1 MIGDLGS
8 HRLSFQSEA
17 VVMSASVH
25 GAHRAPL
32 TALTSKPNRVLVCLF
47 VHLFVFN
54 EKIKILTQL
63 GCSIL
68 YKRLT
73 GHFKG

>member
-1 MIGDLGS
+1 MIGNLTS

-25 GAHRAPL
+25 GAHRAPRAPL
-32 TALTSKPNRVLVCLF
+32 TASTSKPKRVLVF

-54 EKIKILTQL
+54 EKIKIPTQL

-68 YKRLT
+68 YK
-73 GHFKG
+73 

>member
-1 MIGDLGS
+1 MIGNLAS

-25 GAHRAPL
+25 GAHRTPL
-32 TALTSKPNRVLVCLF
+32 TASTSKPKRVLVF

-54 EKIKILTQL
+54 EKIKIPTQL

-68 YKRLT
+68 YK
-73 GHFKG
+73 